1 MAKANFNLGFQTEKL
16 DPTKLTDEEMEY
28 IEYHALVATCATC
41 HENGI
46 YIMDEKEME
55 TLDEYYFKGRSMG
68 MIQDLFPKIPAWIR
82 SGCIDQY
89 SGGFCVCPKCS
100 GL

>member
-46 YIMDEKEME
+46 YTPCLYIC
-55 TLDEYYFKGRSMG
+55 LR
-68 MIQDLFPKIPAWIR
+68 
-82 SGCIDQY
+82 
-89 SGGFCVCPKCS
+89 VV
-100 GL
+100 